1 MGHNMIIKSVS
12 LFFFSV
18 FLWSAAVAQGET
30 AQTLEEGIRQLA
42 VDIANQMKKRDIKKI
57 AIDDFTDL
65 NGYKSALGDF
75 ISEELVTNFYTQSLG
90 NFDVVERRE
99 LARVLKEQKL
109 GSTGLLNK
117 KTIAKI
123 GEILGI
129 DAIVTGSIAYLGR
142 NIKINARMI
151 GVDNAK
157 VFAAAASKIPKD
169 EIVEELLRQSA
180 RPSSPMGQPEV
191 PSSGLQVQGHDT
203 YFQNSLVHVMPKA
216 IHKSKDKKFVSL
228 ALQFKNLTNEKLYLG
243 VHRDVGGIVAS
254 LVSNKGEVIRN
265 PAWDVFLTG
274 LPAIAYYSGNDDTKN
289 RTNFTEIDA
298 NSQSTVIFKFKFSDG
313 VDGNIF
319 SFSSV
324 LFRYQGGKITKF
336 SIGIPNI
343 EIN

>member
-1 MGHNMIIKSVS
+1 MIKKSISVYLVT
-12 LFFFSV
+12 LFF
-18 FLWSAAVAQGET
+18 WSTALAQGVP
-30 AQTLEEGIRQLA
+30 QPTLEEGIQQLA

-157 VFAAAASKIPKD
+157 VFAAAARKIPKD
-169 EIVEELLRQSA
+169 ETVEALLRQSA
-180 RPSSPMGQPEV
+180 RPSSTMGKPGGR
-191 PSSGLQVQGHDT
+191 SSGLQVQRHDI
-203 YFQNSLVHVMPKA
+203 YFQNSFLHVAPTS
-216 IHKSKDKKFVSL
+216 ISKSKDKKSISI

-243 VHRDVGGIVAS
+243 VGRDSSHIYAS
-254 LVSNKGEVIRN
+254 LMSNAGDSISN
-265 PAWDVFLTG
+265 SWSDLSITG
-274 LPAIAYYSGNDDTKN
+274 LPKIWDNGNQKEIKN
-289 RTNFTEIDA
+289 YTEIDA
-298 NSQSTVIFKFKFSDG
+298 NTQLSVIFKFNTRQIIEGK
-313 VDGNIF
+313 IF
-319 SFSSV
+319 SFGV
-324 LFRYQGGKITKF
+324 DLFRYKRSRYSRF

-343 EIN
+343 ELR